1 MTGQQQTMT
10 VSEVKDTSVAFTSKF
25 KASSFKPAEPVE
37 ETPLAAA
44 DDDDDGEPMDEGS
57 DVDGIPVE
65 DVDGDPIG
73 ADMDGEPMDDVDG
86 APMEDVDGDPIG
98 TGDVD
103 GDPMDDDLDGAP
115 LS

>member
-1 MTGQQQTMT
+1 
-10 VSEVKDTSVAFTSKF
+10 
-25 KASSFKPAEPVE
+25 
-37 ETPLAAA
+37 
-44 DDDDDGEPMDEGS
+44 
-57 DVDGIPVE
+57 
-65 DVDGDPIG
+65 
-73 ADMDGEPMDDVDG
+73 MDDVDG